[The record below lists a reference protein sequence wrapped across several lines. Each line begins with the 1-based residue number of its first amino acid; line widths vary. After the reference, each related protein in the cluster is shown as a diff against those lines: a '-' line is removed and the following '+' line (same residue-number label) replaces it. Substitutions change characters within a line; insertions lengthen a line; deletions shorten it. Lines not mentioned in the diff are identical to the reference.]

1 MSKVWRVRV
10 DGADWLVGTTEEL
23 ILGKWTEAKRYV
35 EAYGGI
41 AQLISGKTMLVREYR
56 KD

>member
-10 DGADWLVGTTEEL
+10 DGADWLVGTTEAL

-41 AQLISGKTMLVREYR
+41 AQLISGKTMLVEEYR